1 MEQSNEEMIEKALKG
16 ACRPVAPPPE
26 LKRGLR
32 ERLILESESASSS
45 GHSMLS
51 QAKLGLIA
59 AAGVISGVIGYG
71 IWLSLHIPV

>member
-1 MEQSNEEMIEKALKG
+1 MEQSNEEMIEQALKG

-32 ERLILESESASSS
+32 ERLILEAGSAS
-45 GHSMLS
+45 GGHHSMLN

-59 AAGVISGVIGYG
+59 AAGAISGLIGYG